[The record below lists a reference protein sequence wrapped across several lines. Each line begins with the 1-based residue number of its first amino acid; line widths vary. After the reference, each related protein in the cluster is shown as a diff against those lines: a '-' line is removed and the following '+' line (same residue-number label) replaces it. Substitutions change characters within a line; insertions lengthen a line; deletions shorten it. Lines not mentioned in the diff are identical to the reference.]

1 MVGPSSGNSPR
12 TTPTG
17 VKAPHGS
24 RRFAVSWADGQTLE
38 IPHRILR
45 GYCPCASCQ
54 GHSGAT
60 RFVDSGDPE
69 LRDIGQVGNYALELT
84 WGDGHAT
91 GIYTF
96 PYLRRLSDLYAEHGD
111 ALPERLPELP

>member
-1 MVGPSSGNSPR
+1 MAADPR

-17 VKAPHGS
+17 VKAPHGA
-24 RRFAVSWADGQTLE
+24 RVFEITWADGRIHR

-54 GHSGAT
+54 GHGAGT

-69 LRDIGQVGNYALELT
+69 LRELGQVGNYAIELT

-91 GIYTF
+91 GIYPF
-96 PYLRRLSDLYAEHGD
+96 PYLRRLGELHAEHGS
-111 ALPERLPELP
+111 ALPERCPELP

>member
-1 MVGPSSGNSPR
+1 MTAGISPPQ

-17 VKAPHGS
+17 VKAPHGAHT
-24 RRFAVSWADGQTLE
+24 FEISWADGRTHK

-54 GHSGAT
+54 GHAAGT
-60 RFVDSGDPE
+60 RFVEAGDPE
-69 LRDIGQVGNYALELT
+69 VRELGQVGNYAIELT

-91 GIYTF
+91 GIYPF
-96 PYLRRLSDLYAEHGD
+96 PYLRRLGELHAVHGD
-111 ALPERLPELP
+111 ALPDRYPELP